1 MSTSSS
7 HAPLVTISI
16 PTYNRADT
24 TLQETLNSAV
34 EQTYSP
40 LEILVLDNCSSDE
53 TEEVVGSVRH
63 PGLRY
68 VRHSQNI
75 GAHGNFVA
83 CVEEAHGEYLII
95 LHDDDLIDRDFVETC
110 VRAAQ
115 GREAAFVRTGT
126 RVIDETG
133 SVLGTYPNRA
143 EAASGR
149 EHVRAWFRKRVFWSF
164 CSTLIHVDSL
174 RAAGGVPSDFF
185 LNSDAAMFSKL
196 ALRFDGAAVREVK
209 ASQRVHDNEISYQT
223 SLEDWVVEGRAL
235 LQLIEEEWGGPV
247 PSELEY
253 EGRRFL
259 SDIYYQFASG
269 IDHPLRRLA
278 AYAQVWVGFGVRYIP
293 PGMLSVGRHMFR
305 SDSGS
310 RVPSPKAESTGA
322 LSS

>member
-1 MSTSSS
+1 MSTSST

-24 TLQETLNSAV
+24 TLRETLNSAV

-68 VRHSQNI
+68 VRHSENI
-75 GAHGNFVA
+75 GAHSNFVA
-83 CVEEAHGEYLII
+83 CVEEAHGEYLLI

-110 VRAAQ
+110 IRAAQ

-143 EAASGR
+143 EAASGE
-149 EHVRAWFRKRVFWSF
+149 EHVRSWFRKQVFWSF

-174 RAAGGVPSDFF
+174 QAAGGVPSDFF
-185 LNSDAAMFSKL
+185 LNSDAAIFSKL
-196 ALRFDGAAVREVK
+196 ALRFGGAAVREVK
-209 ASQRVHDNEISYQT
+209 ASQRVHDDEISYQT
-223 SLEDWVVEGRAL
+223 SLEDWVTEGRAL
-235 LQLIEEEWGGPV
+235 LRMIEEEWDGPV
-247 PSELEY
+247 PSNLEY

-259 SDIYYQFASG
+259 ADIYYQFASG
-269 IDHPLRRLA
+269 IDDPLRRLA
-278 AYAQVWVGFGVRYIP
+278 AYARVWAGFGVRYVP
-293 PGMLSVGRHMFR
+293 PGMLSLGRRVYHSR
-305 SDSGS
+305 LGS
-310 RVPSPKAESTGA
+310 RVPSKAESTGA